1 MGGTPQVGLSTYNV
15 GAAELVDIA
24 RAADR
29 AGFDSLWLGEHV
41 VLPWDYGSVHPAHD
55 GDDGDEASPAS
66 RVAEPYPTIIE
77 PTTQLID
84 PCVALAGAAT
94 VTTRLKLATGIYLLP
109 LRHPLVTA
117 RAAATLDGLSGGRFM
132 LGVGSGWLRE
142 EFAALAVPF
151 EDRGQLYEESLE
163 VLRAAFRG
171 GPFQHSGKQFQTGD
185 VQVSPRPV
193 SVPLVLG
200 GNSDKALSRAARL
213 ADAWFSS
220 GTPSFEE
227 AVRLRDRLEHY
238 RLQCGRTEPLPA
250 YFRVPGGDL
259 DVVPR
264 YVAEGMDKL
273 IFWVQNLSPPGRDRQ
288 QALQD
293 AADSLGL

>member
-1 MGGTPQVGLSTYNV
+1 MGGPPQVGLSTYNITS
-15 GAAELVDIA
+15 AELLDIA
-24 RAADR
+24 QAADQ

-41 VLPWDYGSVHPAHD
+41 VLPWGYGSVHPAHQ
-55 GDDGDEASPAS
+55 GDEAKQE
-66 RVAEPYPTIIE
+66 AEPYRQIVE
-77 PTTQLID
+77 PSTELID
-84 PCVALAGAAT
+84 PLVALAGAAT
-94 VTTRLKLATGIYLLP
+94 VTRRVKLATGIYLLP
-109 LRHPLVTA
+109 LRHPLMTA

-142 EFAALAVPF
+142 EFEALGVPF
-151 EDRGQLYEESLE
+151 AERGQFYEESLD

-171 GPFQHSGKQFQTGD
+171 GPFQHAGKQFQTGE

-193 SVPLVLG
+193 GVPLVLG
-200 GNSDKALSRAARL
+200 GNSDRALSRAARL

-227 AVRLRDRLEHY
+227 AVRLRDRLEHF
-238 RLQCGRTEPLPA
+238 RAQCGRSDPLPA

-259 DVVPR
+259 SVVAR

-273 IFWVQNLSPPGRDRQ
+273 IFWVQNLSPPGRDRHE
-288 QALQD
+288 ALQE
-293 AADSLGL
+293 AASALGL

>member
-1 MGGTPQVGLSTYNV
+1 MGQTPQVGLSAYNV
-15 GAAELVDIA
+15 AAAELVEIA
-24 RAADR
+24 RAADQ

-41 VLPWDYGSVHPAHD
+41 VLPWGYGSVHPAHD
-55 GDDGDEASPAS
+55 GDEGKPAT
-66 RVAEPYPTIIE
+66 EPYRRIIE
-77 PTTQLID
+77 PSTQLID

-171 GPFQHSGKQFQTGD
+171 GPFQHSGKRFHTGE

-193 SVPLVLG
+193 AVPLVLG
-200 GNSDKALSRAARL
+200 GNSDQ
-213 ADAWFSS
+213 
-220 GTPSFEE
+220 P
-227 AVRLRDRLEHY
+227 
-238 RLQCGRTEPLPA
+238 
-250 YFRVPGGDL
+250 
-259 DVVPR
+259 
-264 YVAEGMDKL
+264 
-273 IFWVQNLSPPGRDRQ
+273 
-288 QALQD
+288 
-293 AADSLGL
+293 